1 MGGGGGGQQLLLQAP
16 GLLQGGV
23 QALARIITTTH
34 KASQLA
40 ITSSRSSSR
49 SSRSSSYMR
58 KQLTSSPDLIV
69 VACRACS
76 RGPNLRSC
84 RQTGKK
90 LRARE
95 RVPARRRR
103 RGEFYHVVACSSAE
117 SGIAETVS
125 DPAPSLSFQHASDGH
140 GSDAGGVEDQQLQF
154 YTEAGGIE
162 VVRSLEEA
170 EKEVLKAVSELDH
183 DQTTAA
189 PLNALELLPE
199 EEEEEEE
206 EESEEAAEAHEEMA
220 AAAAAAAEEQNLVGE
235 QFHLLRT
242 LEQPTSAVAAAVMV
256 AQVAEALKEADE
268 QQQLES
274 QEEEDEDEDEAYVS
288 TSSTGQ
294 QEQEQQQQL
303 VHVRVQE
310 LVPGKGM
317 LAQMWDIIVFAG
329 PALGIWLSGP
339 IMSLIDTSVIG
350 QSSSLELAALGPGT
364 VLCDNLCYVFMFLSV
379 ATSNLIATAL
389 AQKDEAEAAG
399 HLSRL
404 LFVAVTCGIAMA
416 ILTQFGVDRLL
427 QGFVGVENADMIP
440 AARVYVQI
448 RALAWPAVLVGLV
461 SQSASLGMQD
471 SWGPLKS
478 LAIASG
484 VNLTGDILLCTVMGY
499 GIAGAAW
506 ATMASQYVAAYLM
519 MKSLHDRGY
528 NVMAISS
535 PSWKEFV
542 HMVNLAAPILLTMIS
557 KVTFY
562 TLITYLATTLGA
574 IALAAHQVMVG
585 ICYLCSVWGEP
596 LAQTAQSFMPAFIHG
611 TDRNLKQA
619 RSLLG
624 LLMLMGVIVGF
635 SVGCMAISVP
645 WFFPQI
651 FTKDLAIIAQMQS
664 VTLPLFCSLVITPPT
679 HALEGTLLA
688 GRDMR
693 FLGLSMTACFC
704 GGSIVLLTFHNLG
717 LGLQGSWWTLAAFQW
732 ARFLYSYA
740 RLSSS
745 QSILRDPIISYEA
758 EEPVL
763 TPT

>member
-1 MGGGGGGQQLLLQAP
+1 MGGGGGGGGQQLLLQAP

-40 ITSSRSSSR
+40 ITNNSRSSSR
-49 SSRSSSYMR
+49 GSRSSSYMR

-125 DPAPSLSFQHASDGH
+125 DPAPSLSFQHASGSH

-154 YTEAGGIE
+154 YREAGGIE

-199 EEEEEEE
+199 EEAE
-206 EESEEAAEAHEEMA
+206 EESEEAAEAHEEMAA

-274 QEEEDEDEDEAYVS
+274 QEDEDEAYVS

-294 QEQEQQQQL
+294 QEQQQQQQL

-310 LVPGKGM
+310 LVPGKSM

-350 QSSSLELAALGPGT
+350 QSSSLELAALGKILILLEQILFVSQANPFC
-364 VLCDNLCYVFMFLSV
+364 LLRALLQLLENLCTHPFAAALS
-379 ATSNLIATAL
+379 SLIA
-389 AQKDEAEAAG
+389 
-399 HLSRL
+399 
-404 LFVAVTCGIAMA
+404 
-416 ILTQFGVDRLL
+416 
-427 QGFVGVENADMIP
+427 
-440 AARVYVQI
+440 
-448 RALAWPAVLVGLV
+448 
-461 SQSASLGMQD
+461 
-471 SWGPLKS
+471 
-478 LAIASG
+478 
-484 VNLTGDILLCTVMGY
+484 
-499 GIAGAAW
+499 
-506 ATMASQYVAAYLM
+506 
-519 MKSLHDRGY
+519 
-528 NVMAISS
+528 
-535 PSWKEFV
+535 
-542 HMVNLAAPILLTMIS
+542 
-557 KVTFY
+557 
-562 TLITYLATTLGA
+562 
-574 IALAAHQVMVG
+574 
-585 ICYLCSVWGEP
+585 
-596 LAQTAQSFMPAFIHG
+596 
-611 TDRNLKQA
+611 
-619 RSLLG
+619 
-624 LLMLMGVIVGF
+624 
-635 SVGCMAISVP
+635 
-645 WFFPQI
+645 
-651 FTKDLAIIAQMQS
+651 
-664 VTLPLFCSLVITPPT
+664 
-679 HALEGTLLA
+679 
-688 GRDMR
+688 
-693 FLGLSMTACFC
+693 
-704 GGSIVLLTFHNLG
+704 
-717 LGLQGSWWTLAAFQW
+717 
-732 ARFLYSYA
+732 
-740 RLSSS
+740 
-745 QSILRDPIISYEA
+745 
-758 EEPVL
+758 
-763 TPT
+763 

>member
-40 ITSSRSSSR
+40 ITNNSRSSSR

-125 DPAPSLSFQHASDGH
+125 DSAPSLSFQHASDGH

-189 PLNALELLPE
+189 PLNAPELLP
-199 EEEEEEE
+199 EEEEEE

-274 QEEEDEDEDEAYVS
+274 QEEEDEDEDEAYGS

-294 QEQEQQQQL
+294 QEQQQQQQL

-310 LVPGKGM
+310 LVPGKSM

-350 QSSSLELAALGPGT
+350 QSSSLELAALGKIPNLLEQILFVSQANPFCLLT
-364 VLCDNLCYVFMFLSV
+364 ALLQLLENLCTHPFAAALS
-379 ATSNLIATAL
+379 
-389 AQKDEAEAAG
+389 
-399 HLSRL
+399 
-404 LFVAVTCGIAMA
+404 
-416 ILTQFGVDRLL
+416 
-427 QGFVGVENADMIP
+427 
-440 AARVYVQI
+440 
-448 RALAWPAVLVGLV
+448 
-461 SQSASLGMQD
+461 
-471 SWGPLKS
+471 
-478 LAIASG
+478 
-484 VNLTGDILLCTVMGY
+484 
-499 GIAGAAW
+499 
-506 ATMASQYVAAYLM
+506 
-519 MKSLHDRGY
+519 
-528 NVMAISS
+528 
-535 PSWKEFV
+535 
-542 HMVNLAAPILLTMIS
+542 
-557 KVTFY
+557 
-562 TLITYLATTLGA
+562 
-574 IALAAHQVMVG
+574 
-585 ICYLCSVWGEP
+585 
-596 LAQTAQSFMPAFIHG
+596 
-611 TDRNLKQA
+611 
-619 RSLLG
+619 SLL
-624 LLMLMGVIVGF
+624 
-635 SVGCMAISVP
+635 A
-645 WFFPQI
+645 
-651 FTKDLAIIAQMQS
+651 
-664 VTLPLFCSLVITPPT
+664 
-679 HALEGTLLA
+679 
-688 GRDMR
+688 
-693 FLGLSMTACFC
+693 
-704 GGSIVLLTFHNLG
+704 
-717 LGLQGSWWTLAAFQW
+717 
-732 ARFLYSYA
+732 
-740 RLSSS
+740 
-745 QSILRDPIISYEA
+745 
-758 EEPVL
+758 
-763 TPT
+763 

>member
-40 ITSSRSSSR
+40 ITNNSR

-125 DPAPSLSFQHASDGH
+125 DPAPSLSFQRASGSH

-189 PLNALELLPE
+189 PLNALEMLP
-199 EEEEEEE
+199 EEEEEE

-274 QEEEDEDEDEAYVS
+274 QEEEEDEDEAYAS

-294 QEQEQQQQL
+294 QQQQQQQL

-310 LVPGKGM
+310 LVPGKSM
-317 LAQMWDIIVFAG
+317 VAQMWDIIVFAG

-350 QSSSLELAALGPGT
+350 QSSSLELAALGKI
-364 VLCDNLCYVFMFLSV
+364 LNLLEQ
-379 ATSNLIATAL
+379 I
-389 AQKDEAEAAG
+389 
-399 HLSRL
+399 
-404 LFVAVTCGIAMA
+404 LF
-416 ILTQFGVDRLL
+416 
-427 QGFVGVENADMIP
+427 
-440 AARVYVQI
+440 
-448 RALAWPAVLVGLV
+448 V
-461 SQSASLGMQD
+461 SQSNPFCLLRALLQ
-471 SWGPLKS
+471 L
-478 LAIASG
+478 LE
-484 VNLTGDILLCTVMGY
+484 NLCTHPF
-499 GIAGAAW
+499 AA
-506 ATMASQYVAAYLM
+506 
-519 MKSLHDRGY
+519 
-528 NVMAISS
+528 
-535 PSWKEFV
+535 
-542 HMVNLAAPILLTMIS
+542 
-557 KVTFY
+557 
-562 TLITYLATTLGA
+562 
-574 IALAAHQVMVG
+574 AL
-585 ICYLCSVWGEP
+585 S
-596 LAQTAQSFMPAFIHG
+596 
-611 TDRNLKQA
+611 
-619 RSLLG
+619 SLL
-624 LLMLMGVIVGF
+624 
-635 SVGCMAISVP
+635 A
-645 WFFPQI
+645 W
-651 FTKDLAIIAQMQS
+651 
-664 VTLPLFCSLVITPPT
+664 
-679 HALEGTLLA
+679 E
-688 GRDMR
+688 
-693 FLGLSMTACFC
+693 
-704 GGSIVLLTFHNLG
+704 
-717 LGLQGSWWTLAAFQW
+717 
-732 ARFLYSYA
+732 
-740 RLSSS
+740 
-745 QSILRDPIISYEA
+745 
-758 EEPVL
+758 
-763 TPT
+763 

>member
-189 PLNALELLPE
+189 PLNALELLPEE

-704 GGSIVLLTFHNLG
+704 GGSIVLL
-717 LGLQGSWWTLAAFQW
+717 

>member
-40 ITSSRSSSR
+40 ITNNSR
-49 SSRSSSYMR
+49 SSRSSSHMR

-95 RVPARRRR
+95 RVPGRRRR

-125 DPAPSLSFQHASDGH
+125 DPAPSLSFQHDSGGH

-206 EESEEAAEAHEEMA
+206 SEEAAEAHEEMA
-220 AAAAAAAEEQNLVGE
+220 AAAAVAAAEEQNLVGE

-274 QEEEDEDEDEAYVS
+274 QEEEEDEDEAYVS

-294 QEQEQQQQL
+294 QEQQQQQQL

-310 LVPGKGM
+310 LVPGKSM

-350 QSSSLELAALGPGT
+350 QSSSLELAALGKIPNLLEQILF
-364 VLCDNLCYVFMFLSV
+364 VSQANPFCLLRALLQLLENLC
-379 ATSNLIATAL
+379 T
-389 AQKDEAEAAG
+389 
-399 HLSRL
+399 
-404 LFVAVTCGIAMA
+404 
-416 ILTQFGVDRLL
+416 
-427 QGFVGVENADMIP
+427 
-440 AARVYVQI
+440 
-448 RALAWPAVLVGLV
+448 WGL
-461 SQSASLGMQD
+461 
-471 SWGPLKS
+471 
-478 LAIASG
+478 
-484 VNLTGDILLCTVMGY
+484 
-499 GIAGAAW
+499 
-506 ATMASQYVAAYLM
+506 
-519 MKSLHDRGY
+519 
-528 NVMAISS
+528 
-535 PSWKEFV
+535 E
-542 HMVNLAAPILLTMIS
+542 LAA
-557 KVTFY
+557 
-562 TLITYLATTLGA
+562 
-574 IALAAHQVMVG
+574 
-585 ICYLCSVWGEP
+585 
-596 LAQTAQSFMPAFIHG
+596 
-611 TDRNLKQA
+611 
-619 RSLLG
+619 
-624 LLMLMGVIVGF
+624 
-635 SVGCMAISVP
+635 
-645 WFFPQI
+645 
-651 FTKDLAIIAQMQS
+651 
-664 VTLPLFCSLVITPPT
+664 
-679 HALEGTLLA
+679 
-688 GRDMR
+688 
-693 FLGLSMTACFC
+693 
-704 GGSIVLLTFHNLG
+704 
-717 LGLQGSWWTLAAFQW
+717 
-732 ARFLYSYA
+732 
-740 RLSSS
+740 
-745 QSILRDPIISYEA
+745 
-758 EEPVL
+758 
-763 TPT
+763 

>member
-1 MGGGGGGQQLLLQAP
+1 MGGGGGGGGQQLLLQAP

-40 ITSSRSSSR
+40 ITNNSRSSSRSR

-103 RGEFYHVVACSSAE
+103 RGEYYHVVACSSAE

-125 DPAPSLSFQHASDGH
+125 DPAPSLSFQHASGGH

-189 PLNALELLPE
+189 PLNALELLP
-199 EEEEEEE
+199 EEEE

-274 QEEEDEDEDEAYVS
+274 QEEEEEEEEDEAYAS

-294 QEQEQQQQL
+294 QQQQQQQQQL

-310 LVPGKGM
+310 LVPGKSM
-317 LAQMWDIIVFAG
+317 VAQMWDIIVFAG

-350 QSSSLELAALGPGT
+350 QSSSLELAALGKIP
-364 VLCDNLCYVFMFLSV
+364 NLLEQ
-379 ATSNLIATAL
+379 I
-389 AQKDEAEAAG
+389 
-399 HLSRL
+399 
-404 LFVAVTCGIAMA
+404 LF
-416 ILTQFGVDRLL
+416 
-427 QGFVGVENADMIP
+427 
-440 AARVYVQI
+440 
-448 RALAWPAVLVGLV
+448 V
-461 SQSASLGMQD
+461 SQS
-471 SWGPLKS
+471 
-478 LAIASG
+478 
-484 VNLTGDILLCTVMGY
+484 N
-499 GIAGAAW
+499 
-506 ATMASQYVAAYLM
+506 
-519 MKSLHDRGY
+519 H
-528 NVMAISS
+528 
-535 PSWKEFV
+535 FV
-542 HMVNLAAPILLTMIS
+542 S
-557 KVTFY
+557 
-562 TLITYLATTLGA
+562 
-574 IALAAHQVMVG
+574 
-585 ICYLCSVWGEP
+585 
-596 LAQTAQSFMPAFIHG
+596 
-611 TDRNLKQA
+611 
-619 RSLLG
+619 
-624 LLMLMGVIVGF
+624 
-635 SVGCMAISVP
+635 
-645 WFFPQI
+645 
-651 FTKDLAIIAQMQS
+651 
-664 VTLPLFCSLVITPPT
+664 
-679 HALEGTLLA
+679 
-688 GRDMR
+688 
-693 FLGLSMTACFC
+693 
-704 GGSIVLLTFHNLG
+704 
-717 LGLQGSWWTLAAFQW
+717 
-732 ARFLYSYA
+732 
-740 RLSSS
+740 
-745 QSILRDPIISYEA
+745 
-758 EEPVL
+758 
-763 TPT
+763 